1 MGALRDPVAPCST
14 WATSA
19 THPAGTCQRGS
30 RRPGRA
36 HPTAELVAPLPGVG
50 QGHPHRP
57 CHPPTIWSTT
67 PQVRHGQPRTL
78 TVLDL
83 RPPYRG
89 ARRHDGKDAVTLDGR
104 RRDHRHSSPLWEAA
118 GRARATGHHARR
130 PRLVCAA
137 AVGQAA
143 TAMEAAARPRAEPRR
158 AGHRSDSAGHR
169 RCYWPLGRPFVSRPE
184 VGVLVAITLLAL
196 GALAVVAAVGP
207 SCDGW
212 FPSWSPMRSG

>member
-36 HPTAELVAPLPGVG
+36 HPTAEPVAPLPGVG

-83 RPPYRG
+83 RPPYSGHLIEVRG
-89 ARRHDGKDAVTLDGR
+89 GTNGKDAVTLDGR
-104 RRDHRHSSPLWEAA
+104 RRDHRHSSLF
-118 GRARATGHHARR
+118 GRLRVVREQLVTTPDGRVWYVRRRWASGNGH
-130 PRLVCAA
+130 
-137 AVGQAA
+137 G
-143 TAMEAAARPRAEPRR
+143 
-158 AGHRSDSAGHR
+158 
-169 RCYWPLGRPFVSRPE
+169 
-184 VGVLVAITLLAL
+184 
-196 GALAVVAAVGP
+196 
-207 SCDGW
+207 
-212 FPSWSPMRSG
+212 SGSQTTS